1 MTIQRHLILIMACFC
16 CQMQS
21 VAQVGIGHW
30 RDHSSF
36 SHITCLTAS
45 KHQIFGCAEN
55 VICYYNYEDWTTD
68 RIDKINALSDV
79 SISTMAYDNSTKV
92 LVVAYSNGNIDL
104 IFDNEVHNLSDIKRG
119 NISGSKGIHGI
130 TFHDHLAYLA
140 CDFGIVV
147 IDIRRKEIKDT
158 YYIGENGETLP
169 VTDIAFSSNRIIATT
184 QRGLMSAPAD
194 DRFLNIFSH
203 WTADTN
209 LLPRDEVP
217 FLVETHGNQLAVVTK
232 TFEPDVQKLYRQ
244 EPNGSLSV
252 IDSGEIKS
260 LRMTEN
266 RIIVCHWSK
275 VDVLDSNFNLLFTVN
290 GEGTWSG
297 MQANDALLVGDTMMW
312 VAHNWAGLVAFDTK
326 GRYDTYP
333 FSPSAP
339 NSNANYR
346 IIPSLSRIL
355 VCPGGKQTTNA
366 NIGLSANINIF
377 RDNHWD
383 ALQGTAKDTLM
394 DLIDVAVDPL
404 DSTHWMAASWGNG
417 IIEIQHD
424 SIINV
429 YNESNTNHVLTP
441 YKSTNFR
448 SLRTGGVAFD
458 LEGNLWV
465 TNSLNANSLA
475 VRHTDGTWKGF
486 NTESMVARAEVDKII
501 YDSIHGYKLFAGSA
515 NKIFVHDGE
524 SKQAYIDPNYGSKM
538 NTIAVNCMAQD
549 QSGDIWIGTNKGIK
563 VIYDL
568 YKAFERGG
576 RGELSPVTCSNI
588 IINEGEIVEY
598 LMAYESITCI
608 AVDGANRK
616 WVGTAAGG
624 LYLLSSNGL
633 EELAHFNTT
642 NSPLFSDKIISIAIQ
657 PLTGEVFVGTDKGM
671 LSYRSTATY
680 AETLPSNDIHA
691 FPNPVK
697 PGYNGPIAIKG
708 FTRNAMVHIT
718 DAAGHVVFSTQA
730 LGGQA
735 IWYGKTNSGEPVA
748 SGVYYV
754 FAADENGGNRSVTK
768 ILIIR

>member
-377 RDNHWD
+377 RNNHWD

-458 LEGNLWV
+458 PEGNLWV

-680 AETLPSNDIHA
+680 AEALPSNDIHA

>member
-1 MTIQRHLILIMACFC
+1 MTIRRHLFLIMVCFC
-16 CQMQS
+16 CQIPS

-30 RDHSSF
+30 RDHSAY
-36 SHITCLTAS
+36 SHISCLTAS
-45 KHQIFGCAEN
+45 KHQVFGAAEN
-55 VICYYNYEDWTTD
+55 AICYYDYEDWT
-68 RIDKINALSDV
+68 INKINKINALSDV
-79 SISTMAYDNSTKV
+79 SISTMAYDNSTKA

-275 VDVLDSNFNLLFTVN
+275 VDVLDSNFQPLFTID

-297 MQANDALLVGDTMMW
+297 LQAKDAFLVGDTMMW
-312 VAHNWAGLVAFDTK
+312 VAHNWAGLVAYDVKGRFDT
-326 GRYDTYP
+326 YT

-346 IIPSLSRIL
+346 IIPSSSRIL

-366 NIGLSANINIF
+366 NVGLAANINIF
-377 RDNHWD
+377 SDNEWISLKGD
-383 ALQGTAKDTLM
+383 AKDTLI
-394 DLIDVAVDPL
+394 DLLDVAVDPL
-404 DSTHWMAASWGNG
+404 DSTHWMAASWGHG
-417 IIEIQHD
+417 IIEIQDD

-429 YNESNTNHVLTP
+429 YNERNTNHVLTP
-441 YKSTNFR
+441 YKSGDFR
-448 SLRTGGVAFD
+448 SLRTGGVMFD
-458 LEGNLWV
+458 PEGNLWI
-465 TNSLNANSLA
+465 TNSLNPNALV
-475 VRHTDGTWKGF
+475 VRRTDGSWQGF
-486 NTESMVARAEVDKII
+486 NTDAMVARAEVDKII
-501 YDSIHGYKLFAGSA
+501 YDSIYGYKLFAGSA

-598 LMAYESITCI
+598 LMAYENITCI

-616 WVGTAAGG
+616 WVGTATGG

-633 EELAHFNTT
+633 EELAHFNTS

-657 PLTGEVFVGTDKGM
+657 PLTGEVFVGTDKGI
-671 LSYRSTATY
+671 LSYRGTATY
-680 AETLPSNDIHA
+680 AEALPSNDIHA

-730 LGGQA
+730 FGGQA